1 MKNSKPYKYSSK
13 DRLEKTPAKKK
24 KKKKEVVSENTI
36 KIDELRLNDSES
48 LDTSFLEGRIEK
60 KVANNKKAKE
70 KILQDNTETLKKI
83 RLLRKIFL
91 TLSFICI
98 ILLIAL
104 YSADSIKTSLR
115 DFNRNRV
122 NKELKEESKID
133 SNYLFIGD
141 FYTFEFDFNK
151 FGLDYHYVNNSSYE
165 MKPIDVLNNMK
176 KMIYDYN
183 PSHVFIQF
191 SMQNSDFNQE
201 EYLKQIESM
210 IYQIKMN
217 RPYALIYIE
226 SVYPIGRDYSRTIT
240 NEKVRSFNTMLSNLC
255 ENKGVQYLDLYSVLE
270 NNGELNQQYS
280 DDGVHLNLEGY
291 QQINQIIQK
300 IVG

>member
-13 DRLEKTPAKKK
+13 DRLEKTPTKKK

-60 KVANNKKAKE
+60 KVTNNKKAKE

-98 ILLIAL
+98 ILLLAL

-115 DFNRNRV
+115 DFNRKSVSNDE
-122 NKELKEESKID
+122 KQESKID

-141 FYTFEFDFNK
+141 FYTAEFDFHD
-151 FGLDYHYVNNSSYE
+151 FGFDYHYVKNSNDK

-176 KMIYDYN
+176 EMIYHYN

-191 SMQNSDFNQE
+191 SMQYDDFNQE

-217 RPYALIYIE
+217 RPYASIYIE
-226 SVYPIGRDYSRTIT
+226 SVYPIGRDYSGTIT
-240 NEKVRSFNTMLSNLC
+240 NEEVRSINTLLSNLC
-255 ENKGVQYLDLYSVLE
+255 DNKKVHYLDLYSVLE

-291 QQINQIIQK
+291 KQINQIIQK